1 VSAAD
6 NSSRREGVTLRARVL
21 LVGAVALAAAAWIWS
36 DRDQGA
42 PAARAPAPPP
52 PPMPTRLKPEVLS
65 EAEADREAPSAP
77 GGYRREVVRPKPVQ
91 DIADAAV
98 PREDSPPSQPP
109 GSPANRRRDEKKTL
123 PEIFR
128 MPPDPNPA
136 VIEAMPA
143 AARGGTDRGGT
154 PPIGEEFAPFG
165 RLVKCQLVDTVD
177 SVTARSEPIVAL
189 VTEDLDWNG
198 DVIIPAGTEAFS
210 YAAPE
215 AVIDVAGAGRL
226 VDSGEWTLVL
236 PGGPDGANG
245 RELILKARAIDRREI
260 GVAERGRVRSW
271 GLEDGADGLAG
282 YTLST
287 LDNREIKLF
296 AAAAI
301 SGMAQGFGAIAQR
314 QEAAPGLPGV
324 LGATQ
329 PAPTLGNAL
338 SGSLGA
344 GAVDYMNQYAARIRD
359 EISKRGV
366 YVRVPAGKAFY
377 LFVEQTIDPRAAA
390 VGLRLPSARSPSR

>member
-1 VSAAD
+1 MNDAAVSSPRWA
-6 NSSRREGVTLRARVL
+6 GVTLRVRVL
-21 LVGAVALAAAAWIWS
+21 LAGAVAVSVAAWFWTGQARIP
-36 DRDQGA
+36 A
-42 PAARAPAPPP
+42 PARGPA
-52 PPMPTRLKPEVLS
+52 PPMPTRLKPQALS
-65 EAEADREAPSAP
+65 QAEADREAPSVS

-91 DIADAAV
+91 DIADAAP
-98 PREDSPPSQPP
+98 PREDSAPSQPP

-128 MPPDPNPA
+128 MPPDPRA
-136 VIEAMPA
+136 PA
-143 AARGGTDRGGT
+143 AEAAPAEPASRAEKAG
-154 PPIGEEFAPFG
+154 PPPVGDEFAPFG

-177 SVTARSEPIVAL
+177 SVTARTEPIVAL
-189 VTEDLDWNG
+189 VTADLDWND

-210 YAAPE
+210 YARPE
-215 AVIDVAGAGRL
+215 PIIDAAGVGRL

-236 PGGPDGANG
+236 PGGPGGANG
-245 RELILKARAIDRREI
+245 RELILRARAVDRRELA
-260 GVAERGRVRSW
+260 VSEKGRVRSW
-271 GLEDGADGLAG
+271 GIDDGADGLVG

-287 LDNREIKLF
+287 MDNREIKLF

-301 SGMAQGFGAIAQR
+301 GGMAQGFGAIAQR
-314 QEAAPGLPGV
+314 QEPASGLPGV

-338 SGSLGA
+338 AGSAGA
-344 GAVDYMNQYAARIRD
+344 GAVDYMNQLAGRIRD

-366 YVRVPAGKAFY
+366 YVRVPAGKEFY

-390 VGLRLPSARSPSR
+390 VGLRLAPTSATPR